1 MPTAE
6 PATGPKVGRND
17 RRRTGPGAAP
27 SSRCRRNPCFVPGP
41 SAVRLRCR
49 AQSVAF
55 INPGKSDEVYWMTA
69 TQGMQAVA
77 RSLGMTFEVQYAQ
90 REPLKTFEIAREM
103 VARPPG
109 KRPDYIVV
117 TDDYSV
123 ADQLLKIIDA
133 AGVKTFLAYSSIPV
147 DQRGGVGSPRG
158 KYKGWL
164 GSLEPRAEDAGDL
177 TADALIE
184 RGKRQKAFGPDGKLH
199 LLAIAG
205 DRSTPSSIKRN
216 QGMRRAVAE
225 DPNVVLDQEVY
236 ASWTREK
243 AAEQAEWLYQ
253 RYPHARLIWAGNDL
267 MAFGAMAAWEKR
279 GGKPG
284 ADAWFSGINTSTEA
298 LEAVK
303 SGRLTSLAGGHFI
316 TGAWTLVMIYDYHH
330 GRDFAD
336 EGLELERPMFAEFT
350 PLLADRYIQQFSG
363 GFDSID
369 FGRYSKVKNPQL
381 KRYNFGFAQLLE
393 AKPWSCDRDAK
404 GLARKRPRGIVDLPR
419 WTDAVQFDGRNWRW
433 TMRHFMASSP
443 TSSPVSPAGEIW
455 GRCSRACAMI
465 SSRPASMGSRPWD
478 QPANSPISTGD
489 NAAASSRSWS
499 RPRADACRSLR
510 SRRHDHRRRRVPS
523 ARDAGAGLR
532 RHPRHSRSLF
542 PDL

>member
-1 MPTAE
+1 
-6 PATGPKVGRND
+6 
-17 RRRTGPGAAP
+17 
-27 SSRCRRNPCFVPGP
+27 
-41 SAVRLRCR
+41 
-49 AQSVAF
+49 
-55 INPGKSDEVYWMTA
+55 MTA

-90 REPLKTFEIAREM
+90 REPLKTFEIAREL
-103 VARPPG
+103 VARAPG
-109 KRPDYIVV
+109 KRPDYIVL

-123 ADQLLKIIDA
+123 ADQLLKIIDPT
-133 AGVKTFLAYSSIPV
+133 GVKTFLAYSSIPV
-147 DQRGGVGSPRG
+147 DQRGGIGSPRG

-184 RGKRQKAFGPDGKLH
+184 RGKKEKAFGPDGKLH
-199 LLAIAG
+199 MLAIAG

-225 DPNVVLDQEVY
+225 NPRVVLDQEVY
-236 ASWTREK
+236 AAWTREK
-243 AAEQAEWLYQ
+243 AHEQADWLYQ
-253 RYPHARLIWAGNDL
+253 RYPHAKLIWAGNDL

-298 LEAVK
+298 LEAIK

-350 PLLADRYIQQFSG
+350 PPLADRYIQQFSN

-369 FGRYSKVKNPQL
+369 FSRYSKVKNPQL

-393 AKPWSCDRDAK
+393 AKPLDAK
-404 GLARKRPRGIVDLPR
+404 P
-419 WTDAVQFDGRNWRW
+419 
-433 TMRHFMASSP
+433 
-443 TSSPVSPAGEIW
+443 
-455 GRCSRACAMI
+455 
-465 SSRPASMGSRPWD
+465 
-478 QPANSPISTGD
+478 
-489 NAAASSRSWS
+489 
-499 RPRADACRSLR
+499 
-510 SRRHDHRRRRVPS
+510 
-523 ARDAGAGLR
+523 
-532 RHPRHSRSLF
+532 
-542 PDL
+542 